1 MSAKFWKEHA
11 TLRVILIAV
20 FFISGLALTIGG
32 WKMTGKLLGLGLMV
46 LGVVLLLAALWLYN
60 KVFQ

>member
-20 FFISGLALTIGG
+20 FFFAGLGLTVGG
-32 WKMTGKLLGLGLMV
+32 WTMTGKLLGLGIMV
-46 LGVVLLLAALWLYN
+46 LGVAFLLAALWLYN

>member
-11 TLRVILIAV
+11 SLRAILLAV
-20 FFISGLALTIGG
+20 FFIAGLGLTIVG
-32 WKMTGKLLGLGLMV
+32 WTMTGKLLGLGLMV
-46 LGVVLLLAALWLYN
+46 VGVAFLLATLWLYN

>member
-1 MSAKFWKEHA
+1 MSTKFWKEHA

-20 FFISGLALTIGG
+20 FFALGIGLTIWG
-32 WKMTGKLLGLGLMV
+32 WTMTGKLLGLGIMLV
-46 LGVVLLLAALWLYN
+46 GVAALLAALWVYN

>member
-1 MSAKFWKEHA
+1 MNAKFWKEHA

-20 FFISGLALTIGG
+20 FFVAGLGLTIGG
-32 WKMTGKLLGLGLMV
+32 WTMTGQLLGLGVMIV
-46 LGVVLLLAALWLYN
+46 GVACLLAALWLYN

>member
-20 FFISGLALTIGG
+20 FFCAGIGLTIGG
-32 WKMTGKLLGLGLMV
+32 WTMTGKLLGLGIMV
-46 LGVVLLLAALWLYN
+46 MGVVCLLAALWLYN

>member
-11 TLRVILIAV
+11 MLRVILIAV
-20 FFISGLALTIGG
+20 FFVSGLGLTIGG
-32 WKMTGKLLGLGLMV
+32 WTMTGKLLGLGIMV

>member
-1 MSAKFWKEHA
+1 MNAKFWKEHA

-20 FFISGLALTIGG
+20 FFVAGLGLTIGG
-32 WKMTGKLLGLGLMV
+32 WMMTGQLLGLGIMIV
-46 LGVVLLLAALWLYN
+46 GVACLLAALWLYN

>member
-1 MSAKFWKEHA
+1 MSVKFWKEHA

-20 FFISGLALTIGG
+20 FFLAGVGLTIAG
-32 WKMTGKLLGLGLMV
+32 WTMTGKLLGLGIMV
-46 LGVVLLLAALWLYN
+46 VGVVLLLAALWLYN

>member
-1 MSAKFWKEHA
+1 MSAKSWKEHA

-20 FFISGLALTIGG
+20 FFLGGLGLTIGG
-32 WKMTGKLLGLGLMV
+32 WTMKGQLLGLGVMV
-46 LGVVLLLAALWLYN
+46 IGVVLLLAALWLYN